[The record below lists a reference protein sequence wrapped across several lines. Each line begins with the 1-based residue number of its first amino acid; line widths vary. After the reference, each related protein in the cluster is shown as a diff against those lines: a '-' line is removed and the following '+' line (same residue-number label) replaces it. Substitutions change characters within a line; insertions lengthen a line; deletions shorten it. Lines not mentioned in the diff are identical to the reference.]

1 VVDDTRQS
9 GCAQLNIIAVTTS
22 PSPYA
27 MPTNPNTIPQATA
40 PTTPQLQSGSYGQ
53 VWWCRGPQP
62 LGFTLSGQQL
72 TANVKVGLITSPYIT
87 AQDVF
92 NISIGEDQQ
101 FDYSAQTIATWLSIG
116 AAQVNEYLGQRFNV
130 PLTIW
135 SDTICWANSE
145 LTFLGATRKRGIN
158 SEALLAD
165 FQRREE
171 AVRSWL
177 KSARDHELT
186 PDQRLSIQDQPQAA
200 LQYFAQPARGW
211 DAGSGGYYGGIYTP
225 SPYAGNGAIGRY
237 GAGGR
242 RR

>member
-1 VVDDTRQS
+1 MADT
-9 GCAQLNIIAVTTS
+9 IAS
-22 PSPYA
+22 SL
-27 MPTNPNTIPQATA
+27 Q
-40 PTTPQLQSGSYGQ
+40 PTTPQLQGGSYGQ
-53 VWWCRGPQP
+53 VWWCRGPAP
-62 LGFTLSGQQL
+62 VSFSLNGQQL
-72 TANVKVGLITSPYIT
+72 TANVKNGLTTSPYIT

-101 FDYSAQTIATWLSIG
+101 FDYSATTITTWLSIG
-116 AAQVNEYLGQRFNV
+116 AAQVNEYLGQRFDV

-135 SDTICWANSE
+135 SDTVCWANSE

-165 FQRREE
+165 FQAREA
-171 AVRSWL
+171 AVRNWL

-186 PDQRLSIQDQPQAA
+186 PDPRLSTQDLPKQA
-200 LQYFAQPARGW
+200 LQYFAQPSRGW
-211 DAGSGGYYGGIYTP
+211 DARGNYYIGTPTP

-242 RR
+242 GRY